1 MNTKY
6 SVKYTPL
13 FLMSLG
19 ISNALIMVL
28 VAVMRLFTDRGILL
42 FGLQP
47 EVSLSLVEPYGKV
60 VWELLLVIYFVKKI
74 INNRDQLDATILG
87 MWTFVII
94 EVQVIYYVSNN
105 YYGLVIDVMSEFAGT
120 AAYVAYYTGTHVFKY
135 ALIFM
140 SFIFAYYMMGV
151 LLHDR
156 ILLVGAIVMAA
167 LYGLCYGLQRM
178 PTVTLPGGREIGI
191 VIPAAL
197 YHLTQTVIM
206 IATGCYLNKY
216 YRAADVPVQK
226 QEETMVKTKE
236 ESHE

>member
-6 SVKYTPL
+6 RVKYTPL

-19 ISNALIMVL
+19 ISNAVIMVL

-60 VWELLLVIYFVKKI
+60 IWELLLVIYFVKKI

-105 YYGLVIDVMSEFAGT
+105 YYGIVIDVMSEFAGT

-140 SFIFAYYMMGV
+140 SVIFAYYMMGV

-206 IATGCYLNKY
+206 IAIGCYLNKY
-216 YRAADVPVQK
+216 YRAADAPVQK

-236 ESHE
+236 EPDE